1 MEASTSGRRDVL
13 GMDLVDGEPS
23 ELFGFEEFSV
33 ENTLE
38 HLEGYEINFG
48 YPQLARLIV
57 FAAR

>member
-1 MEASTSGRRDVL
+1 
-13 GMDLVDGEPS
+13 MDLVDGEPS